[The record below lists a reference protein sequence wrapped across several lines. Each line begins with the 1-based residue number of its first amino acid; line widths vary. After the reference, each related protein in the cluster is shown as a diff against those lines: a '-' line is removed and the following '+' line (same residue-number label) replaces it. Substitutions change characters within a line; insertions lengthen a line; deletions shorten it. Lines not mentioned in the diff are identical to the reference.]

1 MLDINEAAELVEEA
15 KLQLYK
21 AYEET
26 YKKEIQEAIKDM
38 SVNDT
43 TRDLS
48 GIEIHETK
56 RISIEEGKFYN
67 HFDVIYDGTVV
78 FVHAYNIPPC
88 HSEKDLISICN
99 N

>member
-1 MLDINEAAELVEEA
+1 MLDINEAAASVEKA

-26 YKKEIQEAIKDM
+26 YKKEIQEAIKNM
-38 SVNDT
+38 SANDT

-56 RISIEEGKFYN
+56 RILIEEGKFYN
-67 HFDVIYDGTVV
+67 CFDIIYDGTVV

-88 HSEKDLISICN
+88 HSEKNLRSICN